1 MATSWIEH
9 KGKKILYIDY
19 RGSKNDDEL
28 LKILQEQIGILKGSS
43 SKILALSNFTNV
55 FLSSKFMD
63 EVKKAGKEIGTIK
76 LERSALIGVEGIKN
90 ILLSSYLLFTG
101 DKNTKPFGSENEAKD
116 WLVS

>member
-1 MATSWIEH
+1 MAISWIEH

-28 LKILQEQIGILKGSS
+28 LKILQEQIKIVQSSS
-43 SKILALSNFTNV
+43 SKVLTLSNFTNV

-76 LERSALIGVEGIKN
+76 IERTALIGIEGIKN

-101 DKNTKPFGSENEAKD
+101 DKNTKSFGSENEAKD
-116 WLVS
+116 WLTS